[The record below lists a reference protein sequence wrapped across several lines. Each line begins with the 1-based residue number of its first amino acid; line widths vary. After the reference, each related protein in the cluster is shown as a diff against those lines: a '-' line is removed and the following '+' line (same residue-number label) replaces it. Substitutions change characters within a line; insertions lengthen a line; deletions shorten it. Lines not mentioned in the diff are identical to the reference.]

1 MTEYIVFEDF
11 DGTYGV
17 AYHES
22 IYFTELAANMTKEEA
37 EQYCK
42 RMEDEEQ

>member
-1 MTEYIVFEDF
+1 MAAYVVFEDL
-11 DGTYGV
+11 DGTFGV

-37 EQYCK
+37 EQHCK
-42 RMEDEEQ
+42 RLEEEQ

>member
-1 MTEYIVFEDF
+1 MGKYIVFEDL
-11 DGTYGV
+11 DGTFGV

-22 IYFTELAANMTKEEA
+22 IYFTELAANMTQEEA

-42 RMEDEEQ
+42 RMEEEQQ

>member
-1 MTEYIVFEDF
+1 MAAYVVFEDL
-11 DGTYGV
+11 DGTFGV

-22 IYFTELAANMTKEEA
+22 IYFRELAANMTKEEA

-42 RMEDEEQ
+42 RMEGEEQ